1 MASHPKHV
9 GSRSG
14 KKGKVESNVK
24 YLKKSFYYGREFKN
38 LEDLN
43 QSCRCGLRKWPSQ
56 SDGTTGEIPEERL
69 IEERKYLKPLPAES
83 KPLYPYTKPVKP
95 AKQPLSP

>member
-9 GSRSG
+9 GINDPES
-14 KKGKVESNVK
+14 KGKVESNVK

-43 QSCRCGLRKWPSQ
+43 QQLQVWLKEVANAKVH
-56 SDGTTGEIPEERL
+56 GTTGKIPQERL
-69 IEERKYLKPLPAES
+69 IEERNYLKPLPGNRS
-83 KPLYPYTKPVKP
+83 TLTR
-95 AKQPLSP
+95 L